1 MFMFNSDAD
10 ISRMDSNNLSPFISP
25 NASLVRKDPVKRG
38 IEFLSFR
45 YILPLTLVIK
55 NFKKS
60 LFDGISWFLPAQEM
74 FLDSQ

>member
-10 ISRMDSNNLSPFISP
+10 ISRWTQQSFSFISP